1 MSETKRVSFLNI
13 FCRNVGGDAGL
24 LLSDLLAGELERGD
38 EMRDGEGREAAGGD
52 VVAGA
57 RDGEKGGGLP
67 AARIGH
73 GDGERRK
80 IRFKD

>member
-1 MSETKRVSFLNI
+1 
-13 FCRNVGGDAGL
+13 
-24 LLSDLLAGELERGD
+24 
-38 EMRDGEGREAAGGD
+38 